1 MDVYRDEIYA
11 EKNFLRY
18 ALFVSF
24 FPQLVAGPIER
35 SKNLLKQL
43 AHPPKFDAENIK
55 EGIWI
60 MIYGYFLK
68 VVLADRV
75 AIFVDTVYGEYMNY
89 KGLYVVIASLLFAIQ
104 VYCDFYGY
112 SVIAMGTAKLLGYQL
127 MDNFNAPFFSRS
139 VAELWRRWH
148 ISLNSW
154 FKDYLY
160 IPLGGSRKGKLRSY
174 INKIIVF
181 L

>member
-1 MDVYRDEIYA
+1 
-11 EKNFLRY
+11 
-18 ALFVSF
+18 
-24 FPQLVAGPIER
+24 
-35 SKNLLKQL
+35 
-43 AHPPKFDAENIK
+43 
-55 EGIWI
+55 
-60 MIYGYFLK
+60 
-68 VVLADRV
+68 
-75 AIFVDTVYGEYMNY
+75 
-89 KGLYVVIASLLFAIQ
+89 
-104 VYCDFYGY
+104 
-112 SVIAMGTAKLLGYQL
+112 